1 MALDYVSP
9 EEVTARAE
17 HLLDAVSQLERQ
29 FDTARWQVEQTATA
43 AEHWEA
49 VAAGLSETCHQ
60 LAKGTDRH
68 MAGWLGHIRHTKF
81 GGGLSY
87 DRWQW
92 QVHRLCERGPAGAD
106 FRPLPREDDDDD
118 ERP

>member
-1 MALDYVSP
+1 MGYVAP
-9 EEVTARAE
+9 EEVTVQAE

-29 FDTARWQVEQTATA
+29 FDTAQWQVEQTATA

-49 VAAGLSETCHQ
+49 VALGLAETCHQ

-68 MAGWLGHIRHTKF
+68 MAGWMGHIRHAKR
-81 GGGLSY
+81 GGRLSY
-87 DRWQW
+87 DQWQW
-92 QVHRLCERGPAGAD
+92 QVRRLCERGPAEAD
-106 FRPLPREDDDDD
+106 FRPPSREDDDD